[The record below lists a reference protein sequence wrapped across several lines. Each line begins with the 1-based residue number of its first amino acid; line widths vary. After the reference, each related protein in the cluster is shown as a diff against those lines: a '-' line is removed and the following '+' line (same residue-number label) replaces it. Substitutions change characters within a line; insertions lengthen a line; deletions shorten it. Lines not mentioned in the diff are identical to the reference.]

1 MDFFNKFS
9 QGLAESSTP
18 KSSIYYSEEKDPD
31 TKKDEAIEIGL
42 KSQESYYQ
50 RQLREQLARDNMMAA
65 NRRPIQPLQPTIHI
79 TPQPVPV
86 PTPTPAPIITPVPTS
101 TPSAILLPSST
112 APTPKPRQQTNT
124 SSDASNLFDWLS
136 ADTDAP
142 ASSLLPALT
151 PSNAV
156 QDIISKFNKDQK
168 TTTPPSTQPSQ
179 TLPTTTCTQQSDGS
193 ISCTTP
199 TVTPPQ
205 PPIVATVCTPTPT
218 GGTVCTTAQQ
228 NPNPGATSQQNLD
241 DMSLKNLMSSVEKDM
256 HQLQAETTDLV
267 TNVYDAREYT
277 RRAIDQ
283 ILQLVKGFERFQ
295 K

>member
-65 NRRPIQPLQPTIHI
+65 NRQPIQPLQPTIHI
-79 TPQPVPV
+79 TPQPVP
-86 PTPTPAPIITPVPTS
+86 TPTPAPILTPTPVPVP
-101 TPSAILLPSST
+101 TPAPILLPSST

-124 SSDASNLFDWLS
+124 SSDMSNLFDWLS
-136 ADTDAP
+136 SDDNTQP
-142 ASSLLPALT
+142 STLLKPLT

-228 NPNPGATSQQNLD
+228 NPNPGAASQQNLD
-241 DMSLKNLMSSVEKDM
+241 DMALKDLMSNVERDM
-256 HQLQAETTDLV
+256 HQLQAETNDLV

>member
-50 RQLREQLARDNMMAA
+50 RQLREQLARDNMMAD
-65 NRRPIQPLQPTIHI
+65 NRQPIQPLQPTIHI

-86 PTPTPAPIITPVPTS
+86 PTPTPS
-101 TPSAILLPSST
+101 TILLPSST
-112 APTPKPRQQTNT
+112 APTPKPRQKTNT
-124 SSDASNLFDWLS
+124 SSDMSNLFDWLS
-136 ADTDAP
+136 ADTDAS
-142 ASSLLPALT
+142 ASSLLKPLT
-151 PSNAV
+151 PSNSV
-156 QDIISKFNKDQK
+156 QDMVSKFNKDQK

-228 NPNPGATSQQNLD
+228 NSNPGATSQQNLD
-241 DMSLKNLMSSVEKDM
+241 DMSLKDLMSNVEKDM

-267 TNVYDAREYT
+267 TNVYDAKEYT

>member
-50 RQLREQLARDNMMAA
+50 RQLREQLARDNMMTAS
-65 NRRPIQPLQPTIHI
+65 RQPTQPLQPTIHI
-79 TPQPVPV
+79 TPQPVP
-86 PTPTPAPIITPVPTS
+86 TPTSAP
-101 TPSAILLPSST
+101 ILLPSST
-112 APTPKPRQQTNT
+112 APVLKPRQQTNT
-124 SSDASNLFDWLS
+124 SSDMSNLFDWLS
-136 ADTDAP
+136 TDTDAP
-142 ASSLLPALT
+142 ASTLLPALT
-151 PSNAV
+151 PSNTV

-168 TTTPPSTQPSQ
+168 MTTPPSTQPSQ

-199 TVTPPQ
+199 TVTPLQ

-228 NPNPGATSQQNLD
+228 NPNPGAASQQNLD
-241 DMSLKNLMSSVEKDM
+241 DMTLKDLMSSVEKDM
-256 HQLQAETTDLV
+256 RQLQAETNDLV

>member
-31 TKKDEAIEIGL
+31 MKKDEAIEIGL
-42 KSQESYYQ
+42 KSQELYYQ
-50 RQLREQLARDNMMAA
+50 RQLREQLARDNLMAA
-65 NRRPIQPLQPTIHI
+65 SRQPIQPLQPTIHI
-79 TPQPVPV
+79 TPQPVP
-86 PTPTPAPIITPVPTS
+86 
-101 TPSAILLPSST
+101 ILLPSST
-112 APTPKPRQQTNT
+112 APTPKPRQQQTNT
-124 SSDASNLFDWLS
+124 SSDMSNLFDWLS
-136 ADTDAP
+136 ADDNTQP
-142 ASSLLPALT
+142 SSLLPALT

-179 TLPTTTCTQQSDGS
+179 TLPTTCTQQSDGS

-228 NPNPGATSQQNLD
+228 NPNPGAASQQNLD
-241 DMSLKNLMSSVEKDM
+241 DMALKDLMSSVEKDM
-256 HQLQAETTDLV
+256 HQLQAETNDLV

>member
-31 TKKDEAIEIGL
+31 MKKDEAIEIGL
-42 KSQESYYQ
+42 KSQELYYQ
-50 RQLREQLARDNMMAA
+50 RQLREQLARDNLMAA
-65 NRRPIQPLQPTIHI
+65 SRQPIQPLQPTIHI
-79 TPQPVPV
+79 TPQPVP
-86 PTPTPAPIITPVPTS
+86 
-101 TPSAILLPSST
+101 ILLPSST
-112 APTPKPRQQTNT
+112 APTPKPRQQQTNT
-124 SSDASNLFDWLS
+124 SSDMSNLFDWLS
-136 ADTDAP
+136 ADDNTQP
-142 ASSLLPALT
+142 SSLLPALT

-179 TLPTTTCTQQSDGS
+179 TLPTTCTQQSDGS

-241 DMSLKNLMSSVEKDM
+241 DMALKDLMSSVEKDM
-256 HQLQAETTDLV
+256 HQLQAETNDLV

>member
-65 NRRPIQPLQPTIHI
+65 SRQPIQPLQPTIHI
-79 TPQPVPV
+79 TPQPVPI
-86 PTPTPAPIITPVPTS
+86 PTPTPAPILT
-101 TPSAILLPSST
+101 PSST

-124 SSDASNLFDWLS
+124 SSDMPNLFDWLS
-136 ADTDAP
+136 ADDNTQP
-142 ASSLLPALT
+142 SSLLQPLT
-151 PSNAV
+151 PSNSI

-228 NPNPGATSQQNLD
+228 QNPNPGEASQQNLD
-241 DMSLKNLMSSVEKDM
+241 DMSLKDLMSNVERDM
-256 HQLQAETTDLV
+256 HQLQAETNDLV
-267 TNVYDAREYT
+267 TNVNDAREYT

>member
-65 NRRPIQPLQPTIHI
+65 SRQPIQPLQPTIHI
-79 TPQPVPV
+79 TPQPVPI
-86 PTPTPAPIITPVPTS
+86 PTPTPAPIL
-101 TPSAILLPSST
+101 TPSSTAPILTPSST

-124 SSDASNLFDWLS
+124 SSDMPNLFDWLS
-136 ADTDAP
+136 ADDNTQP
-142 ASSLLPALT
+142 SSLLQPLT
-151 PSNAV
+151 PSNSI

-228 NPNPGATSQQNLD
+228 QNPNPGEASQQNLD
-241 DMSLKNLMSSVEKDM
+241 DMSLKDLMSNVERDM
-256 HQLQAETTDLV
+256 HQLQAETNDLV
-267 TNVYDAREYT
+267 TNVNDAREYT